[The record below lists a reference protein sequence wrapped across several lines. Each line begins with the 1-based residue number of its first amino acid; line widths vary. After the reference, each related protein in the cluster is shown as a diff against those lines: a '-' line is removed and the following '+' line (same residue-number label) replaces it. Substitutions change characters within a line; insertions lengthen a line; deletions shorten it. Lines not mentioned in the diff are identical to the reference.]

1 MSDREGR
8 GLGIDAVELV
18 GQVQSGERSA
28 VAIVQHYLE
37 RVNRINPALNAF
49 VEVWPDS
56 ALQQAERIDQRRA
69 RGEALGPLAGLPIGL
84 KDNLCL

>member
-49 VEVWPDS
+49 VEVWPGS
-56 ALQQAERIDQRRA
+56 
-69 RGEALGPLAGLPIGL
+69 G
-84 KDNLCL
+84 